1 MHRVGAE
8 RTRLA
13 QNAPILSKEIV
24 SALKSELNVATEA
37 PPMPDQDISQY
48 LAYLLASAHRRMR
61 AGLAESIADKNIT
74 EEHWRILQVLS
85 DEKGMSMGQLAE
97 AALLNHPALTKNI
110 DKLVS
115 RGLVQRAADDEDSRK
130 VLVYISDRG
139 LEAFRRLKKSVDAH
153 HEAIEEAMGPR
164 KADQLKRLLERFVA
178 QPRRTIKID
187 WPPTISMTMTAAVSG
202 VCVRPA
208 RNAAMP
214 HAIKTWDAGT
224 WSQ

>member
-1 MHRVGAE
+1 MHRVGAK

-13 QNAPILSKEIV
+13 HNAPIVSKEIV
-24 SALKSELNVATEA
+24 SGLKSTRNVATEA

-153 HEAIEEAMGPR
+153 HEAIEEAMGPK
-164 KADQLKRLLERFVA
+164 KAVQLKRLLERF
-178 QPRRTIKID
+178 ID
-187 WPPTISMTMTAAVSG
+187 ESL
-202 VCVRPA
+202 A
-208 RNAAMP
+208 R
-214 HAIKTWDAGT
+214 
-224 WSQ
+224 